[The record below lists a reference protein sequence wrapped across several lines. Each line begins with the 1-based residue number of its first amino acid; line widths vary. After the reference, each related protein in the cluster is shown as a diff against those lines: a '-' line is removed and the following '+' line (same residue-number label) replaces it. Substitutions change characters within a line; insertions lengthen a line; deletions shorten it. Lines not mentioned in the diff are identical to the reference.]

1 MVSAALKK
9 HVKNRDLIAIRGV
22 LQSKILMDHD
32 MEFGDF
38 DKNLKFCLQNG
49 ISEDELF
56 VKLDDSNPISDAG
69 SQENFKAMYGY
80 LGVNFSKER
89 VECLK
94 KITKA
99 LWPKEQKMAASK
111 VEMAAVH
118 NNSFDGD
125 ERIVAVSEKEIIP
138 TRHEVNLQPDS
149 SSNQKI
155 GIRLSEDEKI
165 ISSVEREISMERDE
179 KPCVNRKDLNTQ
191 RRTKTCERKPGFG
204 VYNEK
209 TSAVSSAAMTSE
221 MKALIAIGAIVLVAA
236 TVYIVSK

>member
-1 MVSAALKK
+1 MVSAALKE
-9 HVKNRDLIAIRGV
+9 HVKNGDIIAIRGV

-56 VKLDDSNPISDAG
+56 VKLDDSNPISDEV
-69 SQENFKAMYGY
+69 SQENFKAMYSY

-99 LWPKEQKMAASK
+99 LWPKEQKVVAPK
-111 VEMAAVH
+111 VEASAVDS
-118 NNSFDGD
+118 NSFNGN
-125 ERIVAVSEKEIIP
+125 ERIVAVSEREIIP
-138 TRHEVNLQPDS
+138 TRRDANLQPDS
-149 SSNQKI
+149 HRKS
-155 GIRLSEDEKI
+155 GIHLSENEKI
-165 ISSVEREISMERDE
+165 VSSVEREILVERNE
-179 KPCVNRKDLNTQ
+179 KSSANRKNENTW
-191 RRTKTCERKPGFG
+191 RRKTSANERKPGFG

-209 TSAVSSAAMTSE
+209 VSAASSNAMTSE
-221 MKALIAIGAIVLVAA
+221 MKALIAVGAIVLVAA